1 MSQHQAELERQLTH
15 ARAALG
21 ALATKLPKGIAPAD
35 RRRLPAWRRLSARVA
50 QIQARLKTVA
60 EFGVVA
66 KNLEQRKV
74 EKAAAEAAAK
84 LPQPKAEKKKKSA
97 EKPPKKEKKEKEP
110 KAKQPDKQEQE

>member
-21 ALATKLPKGIAPAD
+21 ALATKLPKGIEPAA

-97 EKPPKKEKKEKEP
+97 EKPKKEKKEKEKKEP
-110 KAKQPDKQEQE
+110 KESKGDQE

>member
-21 ALATKLPKGIAPAD
+21 ALATKLPKGIEPAA

-50 QIQARLKTVA
+50 QIQSRLKTVA
-60 EFGVVA
+60 AFGVVA

-97 EKPPKKEKKEKEP
+97 EKPPKKEKKEP